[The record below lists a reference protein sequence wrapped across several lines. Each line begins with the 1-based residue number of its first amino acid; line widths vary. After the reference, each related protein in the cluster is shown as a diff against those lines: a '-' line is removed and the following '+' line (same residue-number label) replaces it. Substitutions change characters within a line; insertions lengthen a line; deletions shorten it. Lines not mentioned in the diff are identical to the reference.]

1 MHSGVIEFH
10 IITSYRK
17 LIYMYYSIE
26 NSKLPVKNA
35 CAAQF
40 MRQRNAVIKPKIKIY
55 TLFIELLVKTA
66 VNIPE

>member
-1 MHSGVIEFH
+1 
-10 IITSYRK
+10 
-17 LIYMYYSIE
+17 MYYSIE